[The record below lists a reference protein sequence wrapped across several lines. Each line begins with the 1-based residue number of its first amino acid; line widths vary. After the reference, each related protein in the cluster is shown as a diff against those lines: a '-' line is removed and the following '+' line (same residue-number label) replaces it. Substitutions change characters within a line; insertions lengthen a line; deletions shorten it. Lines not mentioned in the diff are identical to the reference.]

1 LTRPAMANTA
11 VRTRNF
17 IPAFPGCE
25 RSSTGSRELRDRCG
39 SRILWWD
46 GPGGGDEFSR
56 GSADAERCRLACPG
70 LHAINIAR
78 PDRAG
83 CRWRAHGQLHLDSP
97 PSNTGGAGGEP
108 LSRWHIRARDEGRT
122 RTMSTSANCEFRE
135 NSHRDSIWESSL
147 NSQRVPDSGEAL
159 RERPTAAS
167 NQRGG
172 TGGSLSHRPLRQCCV
187 DGIVLRSSEDPRPG
201 LREILMRV
209 RASSLNYRD
218 LMVLKG
224 GGRGPTKL
232 GVVPLSDGAG
242 EVAAIGDGVTRVK
255 IGDRI
260 AGTFHP
266 RWFGGPIRP
275 EYLTDRLGA
284 NLDGM
289 LAEYAVLGEE
299 SLVHVPSH
307 LSFEEAA
314 TLPCAAVTAWVA
326 LTGHRRVT
334 AGDTV
339 LTLGSGG
346 VSVFA
351 LQFARVLGA
360 RVIATTSTAE
370 KAERLKALGA
380 SEVINY
386 AETPDWDVKARELT
400 DGCGVDC
407 VVEIGG
413 PGTIARSLKALAV
426 RRTCQPDRRSLSP
439 SGTMLDP
446 LS

>member
-1 LTRPAMANTA
+1 VEAYR
-11 VRTRNF
+11 
-17 IPAFPGCE
+17 I
-25 RSSTGSRELRDRCG
+25 DRFG
-39 SRILWWD
+39 
-46 GPGGGDEFSR
+46 
-56 GSADAERCRLACPG
+56 
-70 LHAINIAR
+70 N
-78 PDRAG
+78 
-83 CRWRAHGQLHLDSP
+83 
-97 PSNTGGAGGEP
+97 
-108 LSRWHIRARDEGRT
+108 
-122 RTMSTSANCEFRE
+122 
-135 NSHRDSIWESSL
+135 
-147 NSQRVPDSGEAL
+147 
-159 RERPTAAS
+159 
-167 NQRGG
+167 
-172 TGGSLSHRPLRQCCV
+172 V
-187 DGIVLRSSEDPRPG
+187 DGLVLRSSEDPRPG
-201 LREILMRV
+201 LREVLMRV
-209 RASSLNYRD
+209 HATSLNYRD

-255 IGDRI
+255 VGDRI

-289 LAEYAVLGEE
+289 LAEYAVLSEE
-299 SLVHVPSH
+299 GLVHVPSN

-326 LTGHRRVT
+326 LTGHRKVT

-339 LTLGSGG
+339 LTQGSGG

-351 LQFARVLGA
+351 LQLARLLGA

-386 AETPDWDVKARELT
+386 TQTPDWDEKARELT
-400 DGCGVDC
+400 DGRGVDC

-413 PGTIARSLKALAV
+413 PGTIAMSLRALAV
-426 RRTCQPDRRSLSP
+426 GGHISLIGASLSR
-439 SGTMLDP
+439 SGTGLDP
-446 LS
+446 LLLTGRGITVGAISVGSRTDFEAMNRAIALHGLRPVIDRTFPFAEAKAAYRHFEDRGHFGKVVITHG